1 MGVNTAKT
9 GNICTMTTPN
19 NSPAPALSV
28 APHQTMATQV
38 MNHVRDAIQ
47 AGEMST
53 EEWYSVY
60 KIAEELGVSR
70 SPVREG
76 LLRLEEA
83 GVIEFVRNRGFRVIQ
98 PEPAD
103 VAEIFALRLA
113 IEPAAA
119 ARAARYIDGEGIG
132 KLKEMLTAMEAAM
145 HAGDEQTFFQWDQQ
159 LHDAIVLAGNA
170 RRARAILDT
179 LRTHTR
185 LLSDSTVREYRSLA
199 QVYSEHLPI
208 VDALE
213 HGLADAAH
221 KHMAAHITATGRL
234 LLKQN
239 IRRVHPELDDDS
251 PELGSLVDTVWDIH
265 VG

>member
-1 MGVNTAKT
+1 MTAPNT
-9 GNICTMTTPN
+9 
-19 NSPAPALSV
+19 SPAPALSV

-53 EEWYSVY
+53 DEWYSVY

-83 GVIEFVRNRGFRVIQ
+83 GVIEFVRNRGFKVIQ

-119 ARAARYIDGEGIG
+119 ARAARHIDADGIG
-132 KLKEMLTAMEAAM
+132 KLKEMLAAM
-145 HAGDEQTFFQWDQQ
+145 AASMNAGDEQTFFHWDQQ
-159 LHDAIVLAGNA
+159 LHDAIMLAGNA
-170 RRARAILDT
+170 RRARVILET

-213 HGLADAAH
+213 HGLADAARE
-221 KHMAAHITATGRL
+221 HMAAHITATGQL

-239 IRRVHPELDDDS
+239 IRRVRPDLDNNSAELS
-251 PELGSLVDTVWDIH
+251 ALVNEIWEKH
-265 VG
+265 VS